1 MPQVLDS
8 YEFPETVA
16 FGHSSYDWD
25 TLLDGKIYQLKQ
37 GEDFECKMQTMA
49 LLTRKNAKKRG
60 FKVRVSKKDDTTLV
74 IQQVGVDENAETP
87 ETAPAAPQ
95 ANGTAKPP
103 TPAAHPTPAAPAA
116 AKPAA
121 PGSEAAGT
129 RPEAAG
135 EARGQAVIGAS
146 TRSPEP
152 ASPISGTLA
161 LCHGGI

>member
-121 PGSEAAGT
+121 PAPKQQAPAPKPQAKPAGK
-129 RPEAAG
+129 R
-135 EARGQAVIGAS
+135 
-146 TRSPEP
+146 
-152 ASPISGTLA
+152 
-161 LCHGGI
+161 